1 VEAVKPLVVSDVTV
15 VTVNGVIVLVVREV
29 DVIDVVVSVELMVV
43 VSLATCA
50 GDENEL
56 GFAKDGEVA
65 SRAIRNTSVKPKV
78 TASIRCRYN
87 RLFPFNYSQFLARL
101 MIPTVARPI
110 MIPARMDS
118 HGKPG
123 IPGTFSVLVL
133 T

>member
-1 VEAVKPLVVSDVTV
+1 MKTLVVSEVTV

-29 DVIDVVVSVELMVV
+29 ELIEVVVSVELMVV
-43 VSLATCA
+43 VSVATCA

-56 GFAKDGEVA
+56 CLARDGEVA
-65 SRAIRNTSVKPKV
+65 SRAIRNTSVNPKV
-78 TASIRCRYN
+78 MASIRCKFD
-87 RLFPFNYSQFLARL
+87 RLVVFNYSQFLVRL